1 MPNDSAAT
9 SIGFVGVALLLAAFL
24 ANLFHLLR
32 ADGHAYMGL
41 NFAGAGL
48 ACYSSWLIGFMP
60 FVLLEGVWGRCRAG
74 GYRALAVPRAAATLS
89 P

>member
-1 MPNDSAAT
+1 MPYDSAAT

-41 NFAGAGL
+41 NFAGAAL

-60 FVLLEGVWGRCRAG
+60 FVLLEGVWAVV
-74 GYRALAVPRAAATLS
+74 ALAGIVRLLFLAQRQP
-89 P
+89 